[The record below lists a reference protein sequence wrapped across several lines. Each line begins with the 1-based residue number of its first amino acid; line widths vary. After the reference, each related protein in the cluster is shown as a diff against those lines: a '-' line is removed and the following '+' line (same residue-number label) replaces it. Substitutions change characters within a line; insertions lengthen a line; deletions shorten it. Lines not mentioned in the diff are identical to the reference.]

1 MIIHEIIKRKSKSTM
16 QNVSFQNLEEFWEF
30 LENDELKIALALREI
45 IIDTIPNIS
54 EKLSYNVPY
63 FKLNSNICFIWPSS
77 ITWGNVKQKGVR
89 LGFTKGYLL
98 DDSNHYLSKEHRKQV
113 YWKDFSSLEEIDFEQ
128 ITILLLNAME
138 IDSRL
143 KSKK

>member
-1 MIIHEIIKRKSKSTM
+1 MIIQKSKKAM

-45 IIDTIPNIS
+45 IIDTIPKIS

-63 FKLNSNICFIWPSS
+63 FKINSNICFIWPSS

-98 DDSNHYLSKEHRKQV
+98 EDSNQYLSKEHRKQV
-113 YWKDFSSLEEIDFEQ
+113 YWKDFSSLEEIDFEK
-128 ITILLLNAME
+128 IAILLLNAME
-138 IDSRL
+138 IDSRA